1 MEVKLLVCGVVLV
14 VFAVT
19 GSNAQLDVC
28 GIAPLSLR
36 IVGEDA
42 PAGWWPWMASLHF
55 NNKHECGGSLIND
68 QWILTAAHCF
78 ESPSTSGLIVYLG
91 RHTQKLSNPNEVSR
105 TVSKIITHSDFND
118 ETLNNDIAL
127 LQLSSPV
134 SITDYIRPVCLAA
147 KGSVFNAGMTCWVT
161 GWGDIQFGVPLPYP
175 QKLQEVNIPIVS
187 NRDCN
192 NAYGYITS
200 NMICAGLTQGGKDS
214 CNGPRQRWYF
224 RQCELSLI
232 CEESEEDPDPLPAEE
247 DAPAPIQPPQ
257 HPPQDTVPPR
267 DPAQAKGYISQPEE
281 QPRPP
286 PASHTCSLGKK
297 QLLK

>member
-1 MEVKLLVCGVVLV
+1 
-14 VFAVT
+14 
-19 GSNAQLDVC
+19 
-28 GIAPLSLR
+28 

-55 NNKHECGGSLIND
+55 NNEHECGGSLIND

-78 ESPSTSGLIVYLG
+78 DSPSTSGLIVYLG
-91 RHTQKLSNPNEVSR
+91 RYTQKLSNPNEVSR

-134 SITDYIRPVCLAA
+134 TFTDYIRPVCLAA

-214 CNGPRQRWYF
+214 CN
-224 RQCELSLI
+224 
-232 CEESEEDPDPLPAEE
+232 
-247 DAPAPIQPPQ
+247 
-257 HPPQDTVPPR
+257 
-267 DPAQAKGYISQPEE
+267 
-281 QPRPP
+281 
-286 PASHTCSLGKK
+286 
-297 QLLK
+297 